1 MPQQHRAAF
10 YAKPIWLRLRAH
22 VRELASTAGVTYLNA
37 SDWVE
42 DERQFADSMHLNME
56 GARVFSTRL
65 AQTLAKLCQTSESV
79 TTNLAHNKSARH
91 NEAHP

>member
-1 MPQQHRAAF
+1 
-10 YAKPIWLRLRAH
+10 
-22 VRELASTAGVTYLNA
+22 VRELANTAGVTYLDA

-65 AQTLAKLCQTSESV
+65 AQTLAKLGQTSESV

-91 NEAHP
+91 TEAHP